1 MLPARPPA
9 SRPRIAI
16 IGANFAGLSAARNL
30 GREYDVTV
38 FDPSATFE
46 WLPNIHE
53 LLSGVK
59 RPADLRLPRR
69 RLVERAGHR
78 FVRAE
83 VTAIDAAAG
92 RLTTATG
99 RQFGFDACIVA
110 VGGVNETFGVRGA
123 DRYALPFKSVDD
135 CAVIGRK
142 LASLART
149 PGRHS
154 VVIVG
159 GGLEGIEALGE
170 ILRRYRKRE
179 GLGVTVV
186 EAGASLM
193 PGLPR
198 RLDKA
203 VRAHCEGGNVRI
215 LTNSPVTA
223 VTRKRVRL
231 RSGETLRS
239 DLTLWTVGVTA
250 PSLLL
255 ESGLTGKPRQWA
267 PVTRSLRSKRFD
279 NVFVIGDAAAL
290 PRALGKQAYYALQMG
305 ACAAENAKRALAGRK
320 LRDFRPSAK
329 PMLVAFGDLDTFLV
343 SGRTV
348 IASPALAA
356 LKEAVFQVTMA
367 DIDPPLNA
375 SALGQMTARLRTAAT
390 QLAVP
395 TIRRLLKAQRLG

>member
-16 IGANFAGLSAARNL
+16 IGANFAGLSAACNL

-53 LLSGVK
+53 LISGVK

-69 RLVERAGHR
+69 RLVTRAGHR
-78 FVRAE
+78 FVRAA

-99 RQFGFDACIVA
+99 RQFGFEACIVA

-123 DRYALPFKSVDD
+123 DQHALPFKSVDD

-170 ILRRYRKRE
+170 ILRRYRNRE

-203 VRAHCEGGNVRI
+203 VRAHCEGRNVRI
-215 LTNSPVTA
+215 LTNSTVTA

-231 RSGETLRS
+231 RSGEMLRS

-290 PRALGKQAYYALQMG
+290 PGALGKQAYYALQMG
-305 ACAAENAKRALAGRK
+305 ACAAENAKRALAGRR

-329 PMLVAFGDLDTFLV
+329 PMLVAFGDLDTFFV

-367 DIDPPLNA
+367 EIDPPLNA